1 MCPRNRDR
9 SLKCGTPRS
18 PKPIVSAI
26 STPPPCPPS
35 AASTS
40 DLPPLSCPAPTIST
54 PRSRRHRAQKLGR
67 KDQRAGLAR
76 SCPSHIFIGDT
87 KRLRRFA
94 TSSSTPFISR
104 SPFSPHSSSLSH
116 LLLPPLQP
124 LSRCPSTCLLSPRTC
139 NGFENH
145 VRRGRQRGSARAG
158 RAEGISA
165 APPGSG
171 TPPSSHTDEVAPRRA
186 EQQGF
191 VLRHLVAEHPSAPS
205 SSTWAQTTSGCGT
218 SAATPRACPRAAE
231 P

>member
-1 MCPRNRDR
+1 MRRAGGRARRGIGWRRARLAPPVLWLQDLASRAKAPQPAREQELTGAKTGARQPSPRLYGRKMCPRNRDR

-18 PKPIVSAI
+18 PKPIVSAV

-87 KRLRRFA
+87 KRLRSFA
-94 TSSSTPFISR
+94 TSSSTPVFISR
-104 SPFSPHSSSLSH
+104 SPFSPHSSPLSH

-124 LSRCPSTCLLSPRTC
+124 LSLPEHVPASPSRTC
-139 NGFENH
+139 NGSENY
-145 VRRGRQRGSARAG
+145 VRRGR
-158 RAEGISA
+158 
-165 APPGSG
+165 
-171 TPPSSHTDEVAPRRA
+171 HVVAPRRV
-186 EQQGF
+186 ERRG
-191 VLRHLVAEHPSAPS
+191 
-205 SSTWAQTTSGCGT
+205 
-218 SAATPRACPRAAE
+218 
-231 P
+231 